1 MAEQFYEISLE
12 GPTGR
17 TLGFV
22 QGFLTARGEGG
33 RILDAYREGF
43 DCESLRERIR
53 ELFHPSKQT
62 YHLLIP
68 ADLVPT
74 VNEAVQEGKNRGMEM
89 EVLDR
94 RSVAGAR
101 FSFSFETFSR
111 DHGAALRALFET
123 PPEGVTIDDLLIE
136 ETVHPDAKGVEAY
149 APAHD
154 YQLEGKGTVQGALRA
169 VLALHKKAREQE
181 LIKQGDLEVVGT

>member
-1 MAEQFYEISLE
+1 MAEQFYEISIE

-17 TLGFV
+17 SLGFV

-62 YHLLIP
+62 YHLLVP

-74 VNEAVQEGKNRGMEM
+74 VDEAVQEGRSRGLEID
-89 EVLDR
+89 VLER
-94 RSVAGAR
+94 RVLSGAR
-101 FSFSFETFSR
+101 FSFSFQTFSR
-111 DHGAALRALFET
+111 DHGAALRALFEV
-123 PPEGVTIDDLLIE
+123 PPAGATIDDLRIE
-136 ETVHPDAKGVEAY
+136 ETVHPEAKGVEAY
-149 APAHD
+149 APVHE

-169 VLALHKKAREQE
+169 VLTLYRHARDEE
-181 LIKQGDLEVVGT
+181 LIKERKLEVLDA

>member
-62 YHLLIP
+62 YHLLVP

-74 VNEAVQEGKNRGMEM
+74 VDEAVKEGKNRGMEIEVM
-89 EVLDR
+89 ER
-94 RSVAGAR
+94 RLLSGAR

-111 DHGAALRALFET
+111 DHGAMLRALFEA
-123 PPEGVTIDDLLIE
+123 PPQGVTIDDLQIE
-136 ETVHPDAKGVEAY
+136 ETLDPEAKGVEAY
-149 APAHD
+149 APAHE
-154 YQLEGKGTVQGALRA
+154 YQLEGKGTVHGALRA
-169 VLALHKKAREQE
+169 VLALHKRARGQE
-181 LIKQGDLEVVGT
+181 LIKESKLEVVDA

>member
-1 MAEQFYEISLE
+1 MDERFYEISLE

-33 RILDAYREGF
+33 RMLDAYREGF

-53 ELFHPSKQT
+53 ELFHPAKQT
-62 YHLLIP
+62 YHLLVP

-89 EVLDR
+89 EVLEQR
-94 RSVAGAR
+94 LLVGAR

-111 DHGAALRALFET
+111 QHGAALRAMFET
-123 PPEGVTIDDLLIE
+123 PPQGVTIDDLQIE
-136 ETVHPDAKGVEAY
+136 ETIHPEAKGVEAY
-149 APAHD
+149 APAHE
-154 YQLEGKGTVQGALRA
+154 YQLEGKGTAQGALRA
-169 VLALHKKAREQE
+169 VLTLHKRARDEE
-181 LIKQGDLEVVGT
+181 LIKEGNLQVLDS

>member
-1 MAEQFYEISLE
+1 MPEQFYEISIE

-62 YHLLIP
+62 YHLLVP

-74 VNEAVQEGKNRGMEM
+74 VDEAVKEGKNRGMEIEVM
-89 EVLDR
+89 ER
-94 RSVAGAR
+94 RLLSGAR

-111 DHGAALRALFET
+111 DHGATLRALFEA
-123 PPEGVTIDDLLIE
+123 PPQGVTIDDLQIE
-136 ETVHPDAKGVEAY
+136 ETLDPEAKGVEAY
-149 APAHD
+149 APAHE
-154 YQLEGKGTVQGALRA
+154 YQLEGKGTVRGALRA
-169 VLALHKKAREQE
+169 VLALHKRARGQE
-181 LIKQGDLEVVGT
+181 LIKESKLEVVDA

>member
-1 MAEQFYEISLE
+1 MAEQFYEISIE

-53 ELFHPSKQT
+53 ELFKPSKQT
-62 YHLLIP
+62 YHLLVP

-74 VNEAVQEGKNRGMEM
+74 VDEAVQEGRSRGLEID
-89 EVLDR
+89 VLER
-94 RSVAGAR
+94 RVLSGAR

-111 DHGAALRALFET
+111 DHGAALRALFEV
-123 PPEGVTIDDLLIE
+123 PPPGVTIDDLQIE
-136 ETVHPDAKGVEAY
+136 ETVHPEAKGVEAY
-149 APAHD
+149 ASVHE
-154 YQLEGKGTVQGALRA
+154 YQLQGKGTVHGALRA
-169 VLALHKKAREQE
+169 VLALHRRARDEE
-181 LIKQGDLEVVGT
+181 LIKESKLEVVDA

>member
-1 MAEQFYEISLE
+1 MDEKFYEITFE
-12 GPTGR
+12 GPSGR

-62 YHLLIP
+62 YHLLVP

-74 VNEAVQEGKNRGMEM
+74 VDEAVKEGRSRGMEIG
-89 EVLDR
+89 VLER
-94 RSVAGAR
+94 RNLFGAR

-111 DHGAALRALFET
+111 DHGAALRALFEK
-123 PPEGVTIDDLLIE
+123 PPPGATIDDLQIE
-136 ETVHPDAKGVEAY
+136 ETVHPEAKGVEAY
-149 APAHD
+149 APAHE
-154 YQLEGKGTVQGALRA
+154 YQLEGKGTVQGELRA
-169 VLALHKKAREQE
+169 VLALHRQARDEE
-181 LIKQGDLEVVGT
+181 LIKESQLEVIDA